1 MVFWWFFPAGLLN
14 RKNSNKEK
22 LVILFLWTINHPLHR
37 PLSASATLEFGSSG
51 NGCACLLVSVSV
63 CICFRWHPS
72 CGTRLLVFCFGQVIE
87 WVVMI
92 EGKDFLL
99 EISVQ
104 LNLPERTSPDLNW
117 LSFVWLINRWLGG
130 STTVEFAAQTYNNDM
145 TIRFLFS
152 SISSFIYHTV
162 MTNDEYQIQ
171 RFRMDLQFVE
181 WLWEKFRGSEI
192 LQKRQ
197 ETVFVKVVLVKHF

>member
-1 MVFWWFFPAGLLN
+1 MCLFTGFRFRLHLFPVT
-14 RKNSNKEK
+14 S
-22 LVILFLWTINHPLHR
+22 FLWHT
-37 PLSASATLEFGSSG
+37 
-51 NGCACLLVSVSV
+51 C
-63 CICFRWHPS
+63 
-72 CGTRLLVFCFGQVIE
+72 LLVFCFGQVIE
-87 WVVMI
+87 WVVTI
-92 EGKDFLL
+92 EEKDFLL

-104 LNLPERTSPDLNW
+104 LNLPERTFPDLNW

-130 STTVEFAAQTYNNDM
+130 STTVEFVAQTYNNDM

-181 WLWEKFRGSEI
+181 WLWEKLEA
-192 LQKRQ
+192 
-197 ETVFVKVVLVKHF
+197 VKFCKSDKKLFLSRSF